1 MCKTK
6 WKNCLATATV
16 EVLSLVLFVCANTT
30 SSSMIYQPKAP
41 EKLKD
46 FSMIK

>member
-1 MCKTK
+1 MCNVRLKSY
-6 WKNCLATATV
+6 LAAVTV

-30 SSSMIYQPKAP
+30 SSSMIYQFQAP

-46 FSMIK
+46 FSMIE